1 MSEEDKQSSKD
12 LQPQVPNKS
21 ATEDLDAAGKSLSEA
36 LRISFI
42 ILKVIMVVLILAFL
56 ASGFKTV
63 DTDENALVLRF
74 GKICGVG
81 EERVLKPRTVP
92 YWIIPYPVETMVKIP
107 VEKKIDLAVRSFWYY
122 QSQERMLSE
131 PSIEKTR
138 ILPELDPI
146 KDGYCIT
153 RSEKQD
159 EITTGSSG
167 MDYNIVHCKW
177 QLTYQIDDAEPFFR
191 NIYVKDIK
199 PGDDYD
205 DAITESITPL
215 LQNLFEDAIVTAT
228 VNYTIDDIMYEQ
240 VSGLTGDVRKLLQEK
255 LDTIESGI
263 KVIQVRLTDR
273 TWPLQVDEAFQ
284 ALVTASQDRQAKID
298 EARTY
303 AESTL
308 NEVAGPVAE
317 ELFAALQDE
326 NIGEET
332 KEFLWSQLAGK
343 AQEKIT
349 EARTYRTNV
358 VSGARANAE
367 YFQQLLPEYRKR
379 PELVV
384 QEIYQDAM
392 ERIFNNAVE
401 KFVIQSGEGVKET
414 EFRILL
420 NRDPSLKPKT
430 TKEQTTQEK

>member
-12 LQPQVPNKS
+12 LQPQVPDKS

-42 ILKVIMVVLILAFL
+42 VLKVIMIVLVVAFL

-63 DTDENALVLRF
+63 GSDEQALVLRF
-74 GKICGVG
+74 GKIRGVG
-81 EERVLKPRTVP
+81 EKRVLKPRAWP
-92 YWIIPYPVETMVKIP
+92 YWVFPYPIDTMVKIA
-107 VEKKIDLAVRSFWYY
+107 VEKKVDLAVRSFWYY
-122 QSQERMLSE
+122 QTKEDMLSE
-131 PSIEKTR
+131 PSIKKTR

-159 EITTGSSG
+159 ETISGSGGS
-167 MDYNIVHCKW
+167 DYNIVHSKW
-177 QLTYQIDDAEPFFR
+177 QLTYKIDDPERFFK
-191 NIYVKDIK
+191 NVYVEDVK
-199 PGDDYD
+199 PGDIYFDV
-205 DAITESITPL
+205 ITESITPL
-215 LQNLFEDAIVTAT
+215 LQSLFEDVIVTAI
-228 VNYTIDDIMYEQ
+228 VNYTIDDVMYEQ
-240 VSGLTGDVRKLLQEK
+240 VARLTDDVKRLLQEK
-255 LDTIESGI
+255 FDTIESGI
-263 KVIQVRLTDR
+263 KVVQVRLTDR

-284 ALVTASQDRQAKID
+284 ALVTASQDRQTKID

-317 ELFAALQDE
+317 ELFAALQDKT
-326 NIGEET
+326 ISEE
-332 KEFLWSQLAGK
+332 EMDSLWSQLAGT

-414 EFRILL
+414 EFRVIL
-420 NRDPSLKPKT
+420 NRDPSLKPKSD
-430 TKEQTTQEK
+430 KEQ